1 MSNGR
6 VNMNEP
12 LLRSPTT
19 RTPPRQAFQIRDR
32 NETEEG
38 PHLLAEA
45 EHANAPDDTAARD
58 ATAASIRR
66 ERALELQTLKVLGR
80 PFAADISF
88 WYESLPVAV
97 VLGVIVGLSCLFFLW
112 ITNAGFYLWF
122 QFPANFSEPTTKT
135 NWKWHL
141 LVTTTGG
148 ALAGLLYMI
157 PKAPG
162 LGAVRSFV
170 HNMADLHGNP
180 QETITVVLSGGIAL
194 MTGAPLGPE
203 QVLGAIGSGIAA
215 VLARWLR
222 VPRRTEALWIQTALS
237 ASLGGFFPCLL
248 VGPVVIHEM
257 SVTSRPSKITVDAVV
272 AHEVLPTDTDP
283 TNGDVSTA
291 ASSSVHPEDHDY
303 IEVFILNLVSA
314 TLASLVIRWIHLAAV
329 HSMDLTPVP
338 NDFEV
343 WHLAAALPL
352 GVLCAVVGSSVLV
365 LNLVIRGIR
374 QRLSRGMVRLGAPVW
389 LISILFPT
397 IAGLVHGLL
406 GLYFPYATG
415 TGLSFLRDAWNAAI
429 QKETLLSV
437 SQLSWTAVVR
447 VVGLSV
453 SLGFG
458 LIGGTVIPTLV
469 VGFCMGLALSLSIS
483 SLPLSLVVPCCMAA
497 CPVSIFPAPV
507 TAVIAI
513 SLLTGCSAEQTGPIL
528 IASVVAFTITGG
540 TGVLRRLGNWQLV
553 SNDNDVEDETSG
565 PRLPR
570 GPLSDDEILQGVRS
584 AIFGSV

>member
-1 MSNGR
+1 
-6 VNMNEP
+6 MNEP

-19 RTPPRQAFQIRDR
+19 RTPPRQAFQIRTR

-38 PHLLAEA
+38 PHILAEA
-45 EHANAPDDTAARD
+45 EHANALNDANTAARET
-58 ATAASIRR
+58 TAANIER

-97 VLGVIVGLSCLFFLW
+97 VLGVVVGLSCLFFLW

-122 QFPANFSEPTTKT
+122 QFHANFSDSTTTKT
-135 NWKWHL
+135 NWKWYL

-162 LGAVRSFV
+162 IGAVRSFV

-291 ASSSVHPEDHDY
+291 ASSSSVHPEDHDY

-352 GVLCAVVGSSVLV
+352 GVLSAVVGSSVLV
-365 LNLVIRGIR
+365 LNLVVRGIR
-374 QRLSRGMVRLGAPVW
+374 QRLSRGMIQLGAPVW
-389 LISILFPT
+389 LISIFFPT
-397 IAGLVHGLL
+397 VAGLVHGLL
-406 GLYFPYATG
+406 GLYFPYAMG

-429 QKETLLSV
+429 QEETLPSV

-458 LIGGTVIPTLV
+458 LIGGTIIPTVV
-469 VGFCMGLALSLSIS
+469 VGFCMGLAVSLSIS
-483 SLPLSLVVPCCMAA
+483 CLPLSLVVPCCMAA

-540 TGVLRRLGNWQLV
+540 TGVLSRLGKWQLV
-553 SNDNDVEDETSG
+553 SNDIDLEDDDNE
-565 PRLPR
+565 PRLLH
-570 GPLSDDEILQGVRS
+570 GPLSDDEFLHDVRS